1 MNATI
6 ITIGDELLIGQVI
19 DTNSA
24 WMGQQLNKIGVDV
37 IRRIAVGDEKKE
49 IITALSEAKEIS
61 DLILITGGLGP
72 TKDDITKHTLCE
84 YFDARLVFNEEIFAM
99 VKDYFDRYK
108 RPMPASNRGQAELP
122 DRCTPIINN
131 NGTAPG
137 MWFDMNGKVY
147 ISMPGV
153 PWEMKLMMTDKVLP
167 AIKSRFRTSFI
178 LHKTILTQGIGES
191 FLAEKIQ
198 DIEDAFPMG
207 FKLAYLPY
215 LSSVRLRIT
224 ARGDDRAYLEQTI
237 ERLTRQLQER
247 IAEYI
252 WGYDDDV
259 LEEIVGNLLRQ
270 QNATVST
277 AESCTGG
284 LIAFRISSVPGASDY
299 FTGSII
305 SYADDAKVHLLDVQQ
320 STLLLHGAVSEATV
334 CEMAQG
340 ALAKMKTS
348 YAIAVSGIAGPSGGS
363 SEKPVGT
370 VWIAVASSK
379 RTMAKKF
386 LFSGNRERNME
397 LASINALNMLRKLLV
412 NPEMP
417 A

>member
-24 WMGQQLNKIGVDV
+24 WMGQELNKIGVDV

-49 IITALSEAKEIS
+49 ITTALSEAKEIS

-72 TKDDITKHTLCE
+72 TRDDITKHTLCE

-122 DRCTPIINN
+122 DNCTPIINH

-137 MWFDMNGKVY
+137 MWFDINGKVY
-147 ISMPGV
+147 VSMPGV

-167 AIKSRFRTSFI
+167 AIKSRFRTPFI

-198 DIEDAFPMG
+198 DIEEALPLG

-224 ARGDDRAYLEQTI
+224 ARGDDRVYLEQTL

-247 IAEYI
+247 IPEYI

-259 LEEIVGNLLRQ
+259 LEEVIGNLLRQ
-270 QNATVST
+270 QNATLST

-284 LIAFRISSVPGASDY
+284 LIAFRISSVPGASEY

-305 SYADDAKVHLLDVQQ
+305 SYADDAKVNLLAVQQ
-320 STLLLHGAVSEATV
+320 STLLLQGAVSEATV

-348 YAIAVSGIAGPSGGS
+348 YAIAVSGIAGPLGGS
-363 SEKPVGT
+363 AEKPVGT
-370 VWIAVASSK
+370 VWIAVASGK

-412 NPEMP
+412 NPELP